1 MVRLAPCIVLG
12 GLLAAGPGCSLVT
25 VQQDPFPALEIRA
38 DRPAPPPARVV
49 LTDSNIQIL
58 DKVQFETGSDK
69 LLPVSFPLL
78 DQVAQVMLENEQI
91 ELIEIQGHTDSTG
104 SAGINRKL
112 SAARA
117 ESVKRYLADK
127 KIAKARMTAKGY
139 GPDVP
144 IADNAT
150 VNSPIVVSGRTG
162 NAPATT
168 PVLVNIVHTYKG
180 DLKVDLVAPD
190 GSVYVLH
197 NRTGGSADN
206 INQTY
211 NVNLSGEALN
221 GTWRLRAR
229 DRGAADVGYINS
241 WSITF

>member
-1 MVRLAPCIVLG
+1 MVRFAPRVILG
-12 GLLAAGPGCSLVT
+12 GLLAAAPGCSLVT

-38 DRPAPPPARVV
+38 DRPAAPPPRVV

-117 ESVKRYLADK
+117 ESVKRYLMDK
-127 KIAKARMTAKGY
+127 KIAKGRMTAKGY

-150 VNSPIVVSGRTG
+150 PEGRDANRRVEFKILKQGPKKTIVQE
-162 NAPATT
+162 
-168 PVLVNIVHTYKG
+168 
-180 DLKVDLVAPD
+180 D
-190 GSVYVLH
+190 
-197 NRTGGSADN
+197 
-206 INQTY
+206 
-211 NVNLSGEALN
+211 
-221 GTWRLRAR
+221 
-229 DRGAADVGYINS
+229 
-241 WSITF
+241 